1 MKQIPISQAFFSASG
16 ARSLMPWIPS
26 YLDLVSLWAMMRYF
40 KFIMSVFFFA
50 CGSYQY
56 QTNSEHTEL
65 FFCSVITKGLKWIK
79 LRTDVDAKK
88 VGGGLNLNGPTST
101 SKKIINHKIRA
112 TDIKN
117 VWSFLISNKCKIYHF
132 RILLL
137 FFCCP
142 SVRMYFLSQLVL
154 NLDKSFW

>member
-1 MKQIPISQAFFSASG
+1 
-16 ARSLMPWIPS
+16 
-26 YLDLVSLWAMMRYF
+26 MRYF

-50 CGSYQY
+50 CGSYQC

-65 FFCSVITKGLKWIK
+65 FFCSVITKGLKRIK

-117 VWSFLISNKCKIYHF
+117 V
-132 RILLL
+132 
-137 FFCCP
+137 
-142 SVRMYFLSQLVL
+142 
-154 NLDKSFW
+154 